1 MANYL
6 EKENRNIDQFYH
18 TSRHTITE
26 LYKTEAYIEQLKAI
40 IKRLEGLLKI
50 NEKCRESDSFS
61 KISKREEYAKLI
73 KDIST
78 ELHFLRAT
86 NDAMEENLDE
96 ANKSDYIQHKISV
109 SIMDLKEKINFTI
122 VKAERIL
129 SA

>member
-1 MANYL
+1 M
-6 EKENRNIDQFYH
+6 
-18 TSRHTITE
+18 
-26 LYKTEAYIEQLKAI
+26 
-40 IKRLEGLLKI
+40 LKI